1 MNNLK
6 VKICGVRSP
15 AIAEVAVDAGA
26 DMIGIILAPSRRK
39 VSVALG
45 RAIFDSVPD
54 TVMKVAIFQDSS
66 ASEVIN
72 GMEGTGADMAQLAGH
87 ETVQFGNSLGLPFM
101 RTHRFLGSTLTPPI
115 ENCCEGQIIHVDAPG
130 DGGGHGSDWDYS
142 LISSMP
148 DHVDVLL
155 GGGLNIKNI
164 ADVVESVK
172 PWGVDVS
179 SGVERC
185 GAKDEDMIRRF
196 ISVARLA

>member
-1 MNNLK
+1 

-39 VSVALG
+39 VSLEVG

-66 ASEVIN
+66 VSDVID
-72 GMEGTGADMAQLAGH
+72 GMESTGADLAQLSGN
-87 ETVQFGNSLGLPFM
+87 ETVQFADSLKLPFM
-101 RTHRFLGSTLTPPI
+101 RTYRFLGSKLVPPI
-115 ENCCEGQIIHVDAPG
+115 EDRCEDQIIHVDAPG

-142 LISSMP
+142 LVSSLP
-148 DHVDVLL
+148 GHVRVLL
-155 GGGLNIKNI
+155 GGGLNIHNV
-164 ADVVESVK
+164 ADVVESVR

-179 SGVERC
+179 SGVENY

>member
-1 MNNLK
+1 MDNLK

-39 VSVALG
+39 VSLEVG

-66 ASEVIN
+66 VSDVID
-72 GMEGTGADMAQLAGH
+72 GMESTGADLAQLSGN
-87 ETVQFGNSLGLPFM
+87 ETVQFADSLKLPFM
-101 RTHRFLGSTLTPPI
+101 RTYRFLGSKLVPPI
-115 ENCCEGQIIHVDAPG
+115 EDRCEDQIIHVDAPG

-142 LISSMP
+142 LVSSLP
-148 DHVDVLL
+148 GHVRVLL
-155 GGGLNIKNI
+155 GGGLNIHNV
-164 ADVVESVK
+164 ADVVESVR

-179 SGVERC
+179 SGVENY

>member
-1 MNNLK
+1 M
-6 VKICGVRSP
+6 KICGVRSP

-39 VSVALG
+39 VSLEVG

-66 ASEVIN
+66 VSDVID
-72 GMEGTGADMAQLAGH
+72 GMESTGADLAQLSGN
-87 ETVQFGNSLGLPFM
+87 ETVQFADSLKLPFM
-101 RTHRFLGSTLTPPI
+101 RTYRFLGSKLVPPI
-115 ENCCEGQIIHVDAPG
+115 EDRCEDQIIHVDAPG

-142 LISSMP
+142 LVSSLP
-148 DHVDVLL
+148 GHVRVLL
-155 GGGLNIKNI
+155 GGGLNIHNV
-164 ADVVESVK
+164 ADVVESVR

-179 SGVERC
+179 SGVENY